1 MIMAWHYV
9 MIWSALEICIGNL
22 HCFCEGKHPLFAI
35 KVEVMFITLLHYDP
49 HLHKMKAEP
58 SQTLTSEVKHRN
70 DTSCRYI
77 LLLIYPLLLISDD
90 ILYRQS
96 AVDIHMVSTPVLSSK
111 PSFIASQQTN
121 MCKYTYANKHVQTNM
136 CKSTYANKHV
146 QTNMCK

>member
-58 SQTLTSEVKHRN
+58 SQTLTSEMKHRN

-77 LLLIYPLLLISDD
+77 LLLIYPLLL
-90 ILYRQS
+90 
-96 AVDIHMVSTPVLSSK
+96 
-111 PSFIASQQTN
+111 
-121 MCKYTYANKHVQTNM
+121 MCNKSWANQYVQTYANKTWANEYVHQHMQQIMSKQTCSNICKQIMSKQICSNICKQNM
-136 CKSTYANKHV
+136 SKQICS
-146 QTNMCK
+146 